1 MIFVL
6 YNIRYGTGSGWDYH
20 LPVPF
25 SGCLRHTE
33 DRFSR
38 ISDYVTNLN
47 PDLVGLVEADSG
59 SYRNKGVCQAEMM
72 ASRLGGESVFA
83 CKYDSGSFVSR
94 SPLLKSQG
102 NAVVSK
108 LPILSA
114 QEYHMSRGMKRTLLE
129 VEFDTFSLFLAHLS
143 LGYATRQIQIAEITE
158 RVLKSKKPV
167 LLAGD
172 GNTYRGESELKAL
185 LDATG
190 LKNANEANTPTYPS
204 RIPSLALDFILHRP
218 KIAVKNFTVPKIS
231 LSDHLPLVVDFSV
244 GKKRKG
250 KAAR

>member
-1 MIFVL
+1 MYFTI
-6 YNIRYGTGSGWDYH
+6 YGTERGRGGTIIYRS
-20 LPVPF
+20 PF
-25 SGCLRHTE
+25 RCLRHTE

-129 VEFDTFSLFLAHLS
+129 VEFDTFSLFLAHFS
-143 LGYATRQIQIAEITE
+143 LG
-158 RVLKSKKPV
+158 
-167 LLAGD
+167 
-172 GNTYRGESELKAL
+172 
-185 LDATG
+185 
-190 LKNANEANTPTYPS
+190 TPPGRFRSPRSPS
-204 RIPSLALDFILHRP
+204 VF
-218 KIAVKNFTVPKIS
+218 
-231 LSDHLPLVVDFSV
+231 
-244 GKKRKG
+244 
-250 KAAR
+250 